1 MLPRIR
7 LFQILFVF
15 ALLSFGGFAAAASPP
30 LIGCDLALDQEVLPA
45 GSSQSVVIKV
55 SLDVPVLPRQTAR
68 PPVNL
73 ALVFDRSGSM
83 SGSKIEKARQAAVE
97 ALRRLGPGD
106 LFSLVVYDHQVQTLV
121 SAQSAANTEWI
132 ESQIRS
138 IHPGGNTALFGAVSQ
153 GAAEVRRHVHQPY
166 VHRVIL
172 LSDGLANVG
181 PSAPEDLARL
191 GAALLKEGI
200 SVTTIGIGTDFNEDL
215 MTRLA
220 ARSDGNHYFVEDSR
234 DLSRIFAAEL
244 GDVLSVA
251 ARRVVVEVECPAG
264 VRPLRVIG
272 REGRIRGNRVE
283 IQMNQLY
290 GGQEK
295 FALIEVEVPASRSGQ
310 TMDLAT
316 ANCSYENALTARVEK
331 SSARIQARFSAS
343 QAEVREGA
351 NKAVQEAVV
360 ENEMAVA
367 RDQALDLYNAGRK
380 DEAAQ
385 ALRQTSAE
393 LKAKSSRL
401 GFDDL
406 AGEAA
411 ALESDAAEFSADKLS
426 SPRKKELRSESYR
439 VRSQQKEY

>member
-1 MLPRIR
+1 MPRTRWFQML
-7 LFQILFVF
+7 LFV
-15 ALLSFGGFAAAASPP
+15 ALLSFAIPAVAADRP
-30 LIGCDLALDQEVLPA
+30 LIGCDLALDREVLPA
-45 GSSQSVVIKV
+45 GASQSVVIKV
-55 SLDVPVLPRQTAR
+55 SLDVPELPRENAR

-83 SGSKIEKARQAAVE
+83 SGSKIEKARQAAIE
-97 ALRRLGPGD
+97 ALRRLGAGD
-106 LFSLVVYDHQVQTLV
+106 LFSLVVYDHQVETLV

-132 ESQIRS
+132 ETQIRG
-138 IHPGGNTALFGAVSQ
+138 IRPGGNTALFGAVSQ
-153 GAAEVRRHVHQPY
+153 GAAEVRRHADQPY

-272 REGRIRGNRVE
+272 REGRIRGNRIE

-290 GGQEK
+290 GGQDK

-310 TMDLAT
+310 TLDLAT
-316 ANCSYENALTARVEK
+316 ARCSYENALTAKAEK
-331 SSARIQARFSAS
+331 STARVRARFSVS
-343 QAEVREGA
+343 QAEVRQGA

-380 DEAAQ
+380 EEAAQ
-385 ALRQTSAE
+385 TLRQTGAE
-393 LKAKSSRL
+393 LKAKTSIL

-411 ALESDAAEFSADKLS
+411 ALESDAVEFEKPKIS
-426 SPRKKELRSESYR
+426 SPRKKEMRSESFR